1 MYDVSARAE
10 LPGVLQVGRFRFL
23 LFCGLG
29 VACLVTLAMRVFDFQ
44 SVSAADRA
52 EAVGKTGRLPGV
64 LKRAF
69 NSEDPL
75 FDPIP
80 KPKPSDWLAQHHEAG
95 QTFTQYVRSRPNR
108 PDTRRSTLYLLPV
121 GEFDARS
128 SPDLEQ
134 VARFAG
140 SFFMMPVKTLEP
152 VDEDGLPVTRRD
164 NGGVE
169 QMLTTDLL
177 NWLKPRVPQDAYC
190 LLAVTMTDLY
200 PDPKWNYV
208 FGQAT
213 LSDRV
218 GVYSFARY
226 APEFWGEETT
236 ESTKRQMLWRSCA
249 VLAHETGHMFG
260 IRHCIHFHCLMNG
273 ANNLQEFDSHPLHLC
288 PVCLRKLH
296 HAAEFDVAQRYER
309 LRDFAASANWS
320 GDQDW
325 LTLRLKRLGGRPL
338 SSANA
343 VSGSD

>member
-1 MYDVSARAE
+1 MKFVRY
-10 LPGVLQVGRFRFL
+10 VLFGA
-23 LFCGLG
+23 LG
-29 VACLVTLAMRVFDFQ
+29 VACLITLAMRVFDFQ
-44 SVSAADRA
+44 SVSAEDRA
-52 EAVGKTGRLPGV
+52 DAVGKTNRLSDV

-69 NSEDPL
+69 DAEDPL
-75 FDPIP
+75 FEPVP
-80 KPKPSDWLAQHHEAG
+80 KPKPSDWLAQHPEPG
-95 QTFTQYVRSRPNR
+95 QTYIQYLRSRPNR
-108 PDTRRSTLYLLPV
+108 PDKLRSTLYLLPI
-121 GEFDARS
+121 GEFEADS
-128 SPDLEQ
+128 SPDLDE
-134 VARFAG
+134 VVDFAQ
-140 SFFMMPVKTLEP
+140 SFFMMPVKTLDP
-152 VDEDGLPVTRRD
+152 VSEEGLPVTRRD

-169 QMLTTDLL
+169 QMLTTDIL

-260 IRHCIHFHCLMNG
+260 IRHCIHYHCLMNG

-296 HAAEFDVAQRYER
+296 HAKEFDVVERYEK
-309 LRDFAASANWS
+309 LRQFAEAANWPR
-320 GDQDW
+320 DQQW
-325 LTLRLKRLGGRPL
+325 LNQRVERVSQG
-338 SSANA
+338 A
-343 VSGSD
+343 SGSRSRSGSQ